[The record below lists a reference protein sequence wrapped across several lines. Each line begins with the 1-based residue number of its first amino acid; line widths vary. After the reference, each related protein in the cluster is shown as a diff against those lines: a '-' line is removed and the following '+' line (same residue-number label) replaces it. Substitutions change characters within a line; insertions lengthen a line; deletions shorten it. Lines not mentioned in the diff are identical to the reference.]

1 MGDEYENAPSCWSKR
16 KFVVCRWMTSEGG
29 LPANIF
35 NISCA
40 VFPKH
45 ADQHQCGPRPDV
57 SWPDILV
64 GGLAARAVASAVTE
78 ADRRPAL
85 FRELRPSCADVSR
98 RARFCGRGAWLPAP
112 LGVGPA
118 LMAGFAL
125 VGALL
130 AVMEGDGE
138 GDGRAGP
145 VPFVCMPGGI
155 GRLAFPAGTG
165 GGAAVATGPIA
176 SVSEGFARAGGR
188 VRIGCPDRLWFRSA
202 VPGP

>member
-1 MGDEYENAPSCWSKR
+1 
-16 KFVVCRWMTSEGG
+16 MTSEGG

>member
-1 MGDEYENAPSCWSKR
+1 MRAQ
-16 KFVVCRWMTSEGG
+16 T
-29 LPANIF
+29 
-35 NISCA
+35 
-40 VFPKH
+40 
-45 ADQHQCGPRPDV
+45 DV

-64 GGLAARAVASAVTE
+64 GGLIARAVASAVTD

-98 RARFCGRGAWLPAP
+98 RARFCGRGAWLPVP

-118 LMAGFAL
+118 LTAGFAL

-130 AVMEGDGE
+130 AVMEGDGD

-155 GRLAFPAGTG
+155 GRLAFPAGKG

-176 SVSEGFARAGGR
+176 SVSEGFARAGRR
-188 VRIGCPDRLWFRSA
+188 VRIGYPDRLLVSRGGSGTLERQHRTGSAFRGIRWMSGRA
-202 VPGP
+202 CDVGGLYWGDAR